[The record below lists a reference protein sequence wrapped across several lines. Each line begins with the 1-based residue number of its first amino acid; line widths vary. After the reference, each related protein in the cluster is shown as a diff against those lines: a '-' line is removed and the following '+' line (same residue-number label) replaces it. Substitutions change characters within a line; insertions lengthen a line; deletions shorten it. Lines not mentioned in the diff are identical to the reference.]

1 MSEIGMRILY
11 LERVVPAL
19 CQRVAWGWGPW
30 YSWGKYS
37 GPGTPQ
43 TLSSGS
49 HSTVWR
55 WFAVKHRFMASLKGY
70 TYFKK
75 HRFIVLL
82 QLSEIKKNNDNEVW
96 NKNVVLLTPVQQ
108 CKFCPSLAKAIS
120 VTIVSN
126 SLAFVNTG

>member
-1 MSEIGMRILY
+1 
-11 LERVVPAL
+11 
-19 CQRVAWGWGPW
+19 
-30 YSWGKYS
+30 
-37 GPGTPQ
+37 
-43 TLSSGS
+43 
-49 HSTVWR
+49 
-55 WFAVKHRFMASLKGY
+55 MASLKGY
-70 TYFKK
+70 KYFKK

-82 QLSEIKKNNDNEVW
+82 QLSEIIKNNDNEVW